1 MLIRLEAVSKTYE
14 IEQLKVQALREV
26 NLGLDQ
32 AQIVVLI
39 GASGSGKTTLMNI
52 ASGLDLP
59 TQGRVFFQDE
69 LLSELSVND
78 RAKIRSKHM
87 GFVFQLYN
95 LLPTMSA
102 VENVE
107 LPLIYQQVPFEERRA
122 IAERLLGNVGLR
134 DRVEHWPSELSGGE
148 QQRVALSRALVMN
161 PEVVFA
167 DEPTSNVDTRTGMD
181 ILNLMVNMTREKGT
195 TFLIAT
201 HDPKVLEVATRVI
214 TVRDGIVKEEVSE
227 EFKTTSY

>member
-1 MLIRLEAVSKTYE
+1 LLIRLEAVSKTYE